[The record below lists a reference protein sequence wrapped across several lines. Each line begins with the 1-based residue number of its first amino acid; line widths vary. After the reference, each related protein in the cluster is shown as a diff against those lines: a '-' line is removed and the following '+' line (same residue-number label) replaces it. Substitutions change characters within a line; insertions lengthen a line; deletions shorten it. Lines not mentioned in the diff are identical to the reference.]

1 MDQNVNYVGGGLICD
16 NPNCD
21 WEDTT
26 IKDEDFPNWINKSC
40 PKCGDNVL
48 TENDYNNVLKLNK
61 IVDYINSLSEEQL
74 KKLSGNGQ
82 TSLNLNGDKILEKLH
97 DLSSEKYDPN
107 QIFSLTINTHGELK
121 VSDVKRIEKNDGTD
135 RQE

>member
-1 MDQNVNYVGGGLICD
+1 MTKN
-16 NPNCD
+16 
-21 WEDTT
+21 
-26 IKDEDFPNWINKSC
+26 
-40 PKCGDNVL
+40 
-48 TENDYNNVLKLNK
+48 LK
-61 IVDYINSLSEEQL
+61 LSEEQL